1 MANKEFIEFLE
12 RYRALIETD
21 QGYYVH
27 LPRLAKY
34 LYRDTE
40 CGVGITVQR
49 KYHNDQI
56 TDFDFEE
63 DYEPMWIGEFEAFWL
78 HCIVENS
85 EAEVT
90 DGNTFKPEE
99 FSWNNFHAAIAY
111 IEEETSR
118 LWSEYAD
125 LEELTP
131 MGPINND

>member
-1 MANKEFIEFLE
+1 MKNMANKEFIEFLA
-12 RYRALIETD
+12 RYRALIKTA

-40 CGVGITVQR
+40 CGVGITVQ
-49 KYHNDQI
+49 KKHQKDHI
-56 TDFDFEE
+56 TDFDFEA
-63 DYEPMWIGEFEAFWL
+63 DYEPMWIEEFEAFWL

-90 DGNTFKPEE
+90 DGNTFRPAE
-99 FSWNNFHAAIAY
+99 FNWDDFHAAIAY
-111 IEEETSR
+111 IEEETDR

-125 LEELTP
+125 LET
-131 MGPINND
+131 D